1 MRLLYT
7 ARRHLQGWMS
17 ALRRLTPGISPE
29 AGKVADITTSC
40 VLTALSSEEDTYLSP
55 EHIAADTMPT
65 VLASHTSEASTTTD
79 GQLIPGPRHKKPH

>member
-7 ARRHLQGWMS
+7 ALRRLQGWMS
-17 ALRRLTPGISPE
+17 ALRRLMPGITPE

-40 VLTALSSEEDTYLSP
+40 VLTALSSEADIYLSP

-65 VLASHTSEASTTTD
+65 ASALLTSEVSTTRDVQRT
-79 GQLIPGPRHKKPH
+79 PGLRPKKQP